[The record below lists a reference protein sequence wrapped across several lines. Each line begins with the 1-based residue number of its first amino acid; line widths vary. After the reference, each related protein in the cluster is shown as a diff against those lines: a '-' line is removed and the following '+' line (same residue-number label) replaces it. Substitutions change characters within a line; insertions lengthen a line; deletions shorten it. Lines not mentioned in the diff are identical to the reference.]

1 MSGGA
6 ATREPRRAARA
17 VPAPLIQAATRDSTE
32 HVVARLRRSGR
43 RLVLPAFWLIVICG
57 LTGFVWDRFTPAW
70 EQTALPI
77 VAAALVVV
85 LCVAPMLLWLNR
97 ITVITTRRIIVKQGF
112 VVRERSE
119 FLLGHGS
126 EATLRRGPLQL
137 LTGSGNVIVHAGAE
151 GTLILRD
158 VPHARLVHAA
168 IVDLIEHAAPATGQQ
183 AGLRRP
189 PR

>member
-17 VPAPLIQAATRDSTE
+17 ASAPLIQAATRDATE

-43 RLVLPAFWLIVICG
+43 RLVLPAFWLIALCG
-57 LTGFVWDRFTPAW
+57 LTGFAW
-70 EQTALPI
+70 QRLPQRWENTALPI
-77 VAAALVVV
+77 VAGALVLV
-85 LCVAPMLLWLNR
+85 LCVAPMLLWMNR
-97 ITVITTRRIIVKQGF
+97 ITIITTRRIIVKHGF
-112 VVRERSE
+112 VVRERNE
-119 FLLGHGS
+119 FLLGQGS

-137 LTGSGNVIVHAGAE
+137 MTGSGNVIVHAGAE

-168 IVDLIEHAAPATGQQ
+168 VVDLIEHAVPTTGQTT
-183 AGLRRP
+183 GLRRP